1 MDEKVFYDYCYY
13 SVAAN
18 ATAVQ
23 QRSSTPSDGNGQEK
37 SWFHLGLSQ
46 GRWLLA
52 IAAALIVLPLAF
64 DPVLLPSV
72 AAAAAIAAAFTFAKK
87 REVKEEK
94 Q

>member
-1 MDEKVFYDYCYY
+1 M
-13 SVAAN
+13 
-18 ATAVQ
+18 
-23 QRSSTPSDGNGQEK
+23 
-37 SWFHLGLSQ
+37 
-46 GRWLLA
+46 A

-72 AAAAAIAAAFTFAKK
+72 AAAAAAIAAAFTFAKK